1 MCSLLAVFA
10 CVLLLLL
17 PSTENHTLHCSE
29 FWRLLTL
36 SERKFT
42 TVQRQ
47 INLCLVSGRPCATT
61 ATTGRG
67 HNMDDKKIAVYVG
80 LIAAFQQGDRG
91 PSTTWRKKAR
101 TEQKIRSEK
110 SFHTRQQGTTSW
122 KSHSVRSFKSLPL
135 RSEIYI
141 EFDSL
146 NYTLTLSC

>member
-1 MCSLLAVFA
+1 MFVVGCFRLCF
-10 CVLLLLL
+10 LLLL
-17 PSTENHTLHCSE
+17 PSTENHTLHCSG
-29 FWRLLTL
+29 FFRRSLTL
-36 SERKFT
+36 SGRKFT

-47 INLCLVSGRPCATT
+47 INLCLVSGRPCAAT

-91 PSTTWRKKAR
+91 PSTTWRKKQ
-101 TEQKIRSEK
+101 EQKNTEWK
-110 SFHTRQQGTTSW
+110 EFPNTRQHGTTSW

-141 EFDSL
+141 EFNSL